1 MIFLL
6 VDTDFYDKNISMEVS
21 KATEIIPFDIQLEHI
36 SYRELDKAEAS
47 TEIIY
52 FKDED
57 VSNPKAAKID
67 SSVQT
72 LNFPSKCPDDSCVTC
87 FDRSRNADELAESS
101 FVQKDITFARK
112 EMNTAYIVENEENQ
126 VYLDIISN
134 KKIEE
139 HDVNSILIFFGN
151 ERATGGGE
159 ILDFKLHESKN
170 LLDGSHKLSIRYKYA
185 YKNFIT

>member
-1 MIFLL
+1 MGKF
-6 VDTDFYDKNISMEVS
+6 
-21 KATEIIPFDIQLEHI
+21 
-36 SYRELDKAEAS
+36 
-47 TEIIY
+47 
-52 FKDED
+52 
-57 VSNPKAAKID
+57 

-72 LNFPSKCPDDSCVTC
+72 LNFPSECSDNSSVTY
-87 FDRSRNADELAESS
+87 FDRSRKADELAESS
-101 FVQKDITFARK
+101 YVQKDINCARK

-139 HDVNSILIFFGN
+139 HDVNPILIFFGN